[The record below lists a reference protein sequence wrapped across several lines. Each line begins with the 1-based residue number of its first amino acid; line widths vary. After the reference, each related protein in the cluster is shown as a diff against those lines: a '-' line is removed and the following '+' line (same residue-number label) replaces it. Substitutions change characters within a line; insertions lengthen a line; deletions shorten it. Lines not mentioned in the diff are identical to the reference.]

1 MSAAVWGI
9 VGIAGF
15 ALAGLSLIA
24 AGCVFF
30 ALDIRGVMADLSQK
44 RAAHAV
50 EEIRRNNAAMGDRP
64 FRVDRINRERGR
76 LTDKIAT
83 GGAGGTGRT
92 GRGRTGRTQTGQ
104 TGTGGGKP
112 LRKQD
117 PEPPEADVTAV
128 LSTAAATEQ
137 LPPSKATEALGS
149 QETAVLQDENAT
161 EVLRDTDATE
171 VLSETGA
178 TEVLSAAGATEVL
191 TEQEGT
197 TVLSQEQLPPQNTAG
212 VKPVSF
218 RITRRVEVTHA
229 DGIGEN
235 IENKVKGE

>member
-92 GRGRTGRTQTGQ
+92 GRGRAHPDRSDRHRRRKAAPEAGPGAA
-104 TGTGGGKP
+104 GGG
-112 LRKQD
+112 RYGGA
-117 PEPPEADVTAV
+117 EYGCGHR
-128 LSTAAATEQ
+128 AAAAQ
-137 LPPSKATEALGS
+137 
-149 QETAVLQDENAT
+149 
-161 EVLRDTDATE
+161 
-171 VLSETGA
+171 
-178 TEVLSAAGATEVL
+178 
-191 TEQEGT
+191 
-197 TVLSQEQLPPQNTAG
+197 
-212 VKPVSF
+212 
-218 RITRRVEVTHA
+218 
-229 DGIGEN
+229 
-235 IENKVKGE
+235 

>member
-1 MSAAVWGI
+1 MKHSVCNSI
-9 VGIAGF
+9 F
-15 ALAGLSLIA
+15 PLRL
-24 AGCVFF
+24 F
-30 ALDIRGVMADLSQK
+30 
-44 RAAHAV
+44 
-50 EEIRRNNAAMGDRP
+50 P
-64 FRVDRINRERGR
+64 FRIPYR
-76 LTDKIAT
+76 LTTSVSTRTT
-83 GGAGGTGRT
+83 GSCCTICFLRFIDILKLICLFPVNLCFLLCFILHGEW

-112 LRKQD
+112 LRKQG

-137 LPPSKATEALGS
+137 LPPSKATEALGP
-149 QETAVLQDENAT
+149 QETAVLQDENVT

>member
-64 FRVDRINRERGR
+64 FRVDRINRERG
-76 LTDKIAT
+76 
-83 GGAGGTGRT
+83 
-92 GRGRTGRTQTGQ
+92 
-104 TGTGGGKP
+104 
-112 LRKQD
+112 

>member
-1 MSAAVWGI
+1 M
-9 VGIAGF
+9 
-15 ALAGLSLIA
+15 
-24 AGCVFF
+24 
-30 ALDIRGVMADLSQK
+30 
-44 RAAHAV
+44 
-50 EEIRRNNAAMGDRP
+50 
-64 FRVDRINRERGR
+64 
-76 LTDKIAT
+76 
-83 GGAGGTGRT
+83 
-92 GRGRTGRTQTGQ
+92 
-104 TGTGGGKP
+104 
-112 LRKQD
+112 
-117 PEPPEADVTAV
+117 
-128 LSTAAATEQ
+128 
-137 LPPSKATEALGS
+137 ATEALGS